1 MSWTLTGD
9 LGDYL
14 AAAGRFLRADPV
26 QHTIE
31 LAAVEQMAR
40 GLGGFGSPGPLFGW
54 WRPGD
59 GPVTAAALHTP
70 PYPVLVTPLPAG
82 AAAALARGLLAR
94 GRALT
99 GVNGSHAGSAGF
111 AAAWAELTGAGS
123 LVIRRSRLYRLG
135 TLTPLAPL
143 SPGPGP
149 GRGSGPGGSGP
160 GGAARRATAADR
172 DLLIGWMA
180 AFAAETGDSPGPSP
194 AEIDDELSYGG
205 LILWEADGVPVSVA
219 GFKRP
224 AAGVTRI
231 GPVFTPPGQRRHGY
245 AAAVTVAV
253 TQAALDAG
261 AAAVV
266 LFTDLAS
273 PASNALYPRL
283 GYQPVADRTMLGF
296 TPGRPPGG

>member
-9 LGDYL
+9 LGEYI
-14 AAAGRFLRADPV
+14 AAAGRFLRSDPV

-31 LAAVEQMAR
+31 LAAVEQMRAR
-40 GLGGFGSPGPLFGW
+40 GLAAFGSPGPLFGW
-54 WRPGD
+54 WQAGD

-70 PYPVLVTPLPAG
+70 PYPLLVTPLPAG
-82 AAAALARGLLAR
+82 AAPPLARALLAR
-94 GRALT
+94 GRALA
-99 GVNGSHAGSAGF
+99 GVNGEQADSARF

-123 LVIRRSRLYRLG
+123 RVIRRARLYRLS
-135 TLTPLAPL
+135 TLTPLAP
-143 SPGPGP
+143 PDPRP
-149 GRGSGPGGSGP
+149 APVP
-160 GGAARRATAADR
+160 GGAARLATAADR
-172 DLLIGWMA
+172 DLLTGWMA
-180 AFAAETGDSPGPSP
+180 AFAAETGDVPGPSP
-194 AEIDDELSYGG
+194 AEVDDELSYGG

-231 GPVFTPPGQRRHGY
+231 GPVYTPPGQRRNGY
-245 AAAVTVAV
+245 AAAVTAAA
-253 TQAALDAG
+253 TQAVLDAG

-283 GYQPVADRTMLGF
+283 GYRPVADRTMLGF
-296 TPGRPPGG
+296 TPDRPPGG